1 MWSQSEVEGV
11 RILACNMALSNN
23 DMVEQ
28 GLYAVEARVF
38 AQPASHWVVDVS
50 KIPLVNS
57 EAIALLI
64 RIVRR
69 VNLAGGRIAL
79 LKATPFVRGVLQSLR
94 IVRILPIFD
103 DVEQARLHWR

>member
-1 MWSQSEVEGV
+1 MWSESEFEGV
-11 RILACNMALSNN
+11 RILACNVALADN

-28 GLYAVEARVF
+28 GLYAVEATVF
-38 AQPASHWVVDVS
+38 AQPASRWVVDIS

-103 DVEQARLHWR
+103 DVEQARVHWR